1 MKIKVLIWEDTVNY
15 RKPSLFIGTATCS
28 FKCNGCQNKALI
40 EAPDIEIDI
49 GKIIQRYRNNKL
61 TKAIVFGGLEPLDQL
76 NDLCDFC
83 YYLNVYDVFDD
94 LVIYSGY
101 TRQEADEK
109 LRKLRWL
116 NMRRP
121 FIIKYGRY
129 IPNART
135 KYDKVLGVTLASDN
149 QYAEQISF

>member
-1 MKIKVLIWEDTVNY
+1 MKIKALIWEDTVNY

-28 FKCNGCQNKALI
+28 FKCKGCQNKALA
-40 EAPDIEIDI
+40 EAPDIEVNIEDI
-49 GKIIQRYRNNKL
+49 IRRYRHNNL

-76 NDLCDFC
+76 DDLCDFC
-83 YYLNVYDVFDD
+83 SLLNTYEIFDD

-101 TRQEADEK
+101 TRQEAEEK
-109 LRKLRWL
+109 LHKLRWL
-116 NMRRP
+116 NARRP

-129 IPNART
+129 IPNTRT
-135 KYDKVLGVTLASDN
+135 KYDEVLGVTLASDN